1 LSTASERNLI
11 SKHSVPNLRKVYS
24 ESDEMQIFETPHDC
38 WTDVHIALN
47 EVIVYT
53 ETYGDVELDLSY

>member
-1 LSTASERNLI
+1 
-11 SKHSVPNLRKVYS
+11 
-24 ESDEMQIFETPHDC
+24 MQIFETPHDC

-53 ETYGDVELDLSY
+53 ETYGDVELDLSYWFQNHAKFVAF